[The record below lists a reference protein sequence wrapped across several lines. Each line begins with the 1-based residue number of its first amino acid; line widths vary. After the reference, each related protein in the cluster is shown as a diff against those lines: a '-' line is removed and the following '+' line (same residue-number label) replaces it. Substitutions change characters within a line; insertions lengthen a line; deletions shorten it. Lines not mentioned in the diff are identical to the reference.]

1 MQLWNQLEFM
11 RLKHLKNSNFKT
23 IYFKILVILAPWIE
37 NMADESMVVQVWS
50 LDFHVQ
56 LKLEQVW
63 MLSTTLCSF

>member
-56 LKLEQVW
+56 RLNVKYNSLFI
-63 MLSTTLCSF
+63 LTLV

>member
-23 IYFKILVILAPWIE
+23 IYFKILVILAHWIE

-56 LKLEQVW
+56 RLNVKYNSLFI
-63 MLSTTLCSF
+63 LTLV